1 MKNIVK
7 AYLVSMPKDFIDWL
21 ESQRNKNPLVGSKGA
36 ANANSVFVEIGKN
49 LIVDAILDA
58 RDEAINPRTPTER
71 EVDGSEIVMQ
81 PVKE

>member
-1 MKNIVK
+1 MKNTVK
-7 AYLVSMPKDFIDWL
+7 AYLVSMPKDYIDWL
-21 ESQRNKNPLVGSKGA
+21 ESLRNKNPLIGSKGA

-58 RDEAINPRTPTER
+58 RDEAINPRIPETKD
-71 EVDGSEIVMQ
+71 VDGSEILLN